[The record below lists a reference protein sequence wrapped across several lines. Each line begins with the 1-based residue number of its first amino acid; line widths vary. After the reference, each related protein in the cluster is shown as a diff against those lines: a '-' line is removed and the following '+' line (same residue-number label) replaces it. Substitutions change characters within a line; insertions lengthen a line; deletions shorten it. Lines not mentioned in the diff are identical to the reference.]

1 MSPVST
7 EILNEDIKELKA
19 DLHKLDVGLA
29 ELRQEVKDAIGIAK
43 WVATLMVGLLLTS
56 GVGGLVT
63 GVWWASKITSK
74 VEAVEASI
82 ASALGQPRAP
92 VPGPEIPGQPR
103 PFAAKPTD
111 PAK

>member
-1 MSPVST
+1 MPVST
-7 EILNEDIKELKA
+7 EVLNEDIKELKA
-19 DLHKLDVGLA
+19 ALA
-29 ELRQEVKDAIGIAK
+29 ELRTEVKDAIGIGK
-43 WVATLMVGLLLTS
+43 WVAMLVVGLLITG
-56 GVGGLVT
+56 GVGGLIT

-92 VPGPEIPGQPR
+92 VLGPEIPGQAR
-103 PFAAKPTD
+103 PFAAKPDD